1 MGMKAKPEKKLVLVG
16 ILLVLNTK
24 TALEKSH
31 PGLPC
36 WLIGKEPT
44 C

>member
-16 ILLVLNTK
+16 ILLILNTK

-31 PGLPC
+31 PGLPW
-36 WLIGKEPT
+36 WLIGKEST